1 MAQVA
6 VLSTTDMYMVAEVI
20 QSLYIQLSRHFLD
33 IQICQLNSHLI
44 NCAFN

>member
-6 VLSTTDMYMVAEVI
+6 VLSTTDMYMMAEVI
-20 QSLYIQLSRHFLD
+20 QSLYIQLSRDFLD
-33 IQICQLNSHLI
+33 IQIYQLNSHLI